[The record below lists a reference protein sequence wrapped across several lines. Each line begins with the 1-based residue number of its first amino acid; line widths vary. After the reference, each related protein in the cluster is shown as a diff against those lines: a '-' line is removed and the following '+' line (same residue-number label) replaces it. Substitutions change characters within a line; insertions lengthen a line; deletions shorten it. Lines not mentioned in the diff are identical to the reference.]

1 MKTTRSRSSRRLAAV
16 LSLAALA
23 LTACGGTQADG
34 GRADGGT
41 GQAEGEGLTGEVR
54 IDGSST
60 VAPFAEV
67 AAELFED
74 ANPGVRVVVATS
86 GTGGGF
92 EKFCRGETDISD
104 ASRSIKESEIEL
116 CEQNDVAYE
125 QVTVA
130 LDGLVNVV
138 SPEMDFVD
146 CLTVEE
152 LESIWTPDGPVENWA
167 DVRDGFPDLPIELFG
182 AGTDSGTFDYYTE
195 AILGEEGRIRTDYNA
210 TEDDNVTV
218 QGVSGTR
225 GALGFF
231 GLSYLNENRERLKGL
246 AVDAGDG
253 CVEPD
258 VETVQSGEYT
268 PLGRGLF
275 MYPSDVAL
283 QRPEVVAFLDFV
295 IANERQIAEEALF
308 IPLTDEQLE
317 DAEEKIDSLKG

>member
-1 MKTTRSRSSRRLAAV
+1 MKTHSPRWSAAVVALAAV
-16 LSLAALA
+16 V
-23 LTACGGTQADG
+23 LTACGGTQVGGDQGDG
-34 GRADGGT
+34 GA
-41 GQAEGEGLTGEVR
+41 GQAGGDGLTGEVR

-67 AAELFED
+67 AAELFEE

-92 EKFCRGETDISD
+92 EKFCRGETDIAN
-104 ASRSIKESEIEL
+104 ASRAIKESEIAL
-116 CEQNDVAYE
+116 CEENGVAYE

-152 LESIWTPDGPVENWA
+152 LESIWTPDDPVDNWA

-218 QGVSGTR
+218 QGVSGTQ

-283 QRPEVVAFLDFV
+283 QRPEVIAFLDFV
-295 IANERQIAEEALF
+295 LANERQVAEEALF
-308 IPLTDEQLE
+308 IPLTDEQLQ
-317 DAEEKIDSLKG
+317 DAREKIDSLKS